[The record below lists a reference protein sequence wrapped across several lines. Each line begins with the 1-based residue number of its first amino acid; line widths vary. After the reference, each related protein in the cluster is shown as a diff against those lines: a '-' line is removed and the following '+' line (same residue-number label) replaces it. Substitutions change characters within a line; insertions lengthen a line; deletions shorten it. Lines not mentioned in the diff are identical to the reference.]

1 MNRLSEAAQT
11 CLSGAPQPALRAF
24 GLAASHPNG
33 VTLAAWE
40 SAVRAL
46 VQQQLEQAVL
56 RLSQDAPRLL
66 DEDGPRYDSVVLR
79 LLLPD
84 GSALDFRASLEVVE

>member
-1 MNRLSEAAQT
+1 MSHLSEATQI
-11 CLSGAPQPALRAF
+11 CLSAAPQPALRAF
-24 GLAASHPNG
+24 GMAASHPNG
-33 VTLAAWE
+33 VSLVAWE

-79 LLLPD
+79 LPLPD
-84 GSALDFRASLEVVE
+84 GTRLDFRASLEVVE